1 MRAFTLHD
9 GEDDKKTEELH
20 QFLDPL
26 TSLDQNDWD
35 SGNHGITLIL
45 NINMGDT
52 IILREDGSVRVIPK
66 TTEKVLIT
74 PNTFFQLH
82 AAMLS
87 VELDNGAH
95 HVNRIAGETVVDL
108 DVFSAPYRRVLEVVA
123 ADAALDRLADLDED
137 MDWDTLITG
146 EQSEQEAV
154 IEKYRDKIP
163 ELKAAHDLINDWF
176 NGWEA

>member
-1 MRAFTLHD
+1 MKAFTLHD
-9 GEDDKKTEELH
+9 GEDDQKTEALH
-20 QFLDPL
+20 AFLDPL
-26 TSLDQNDWD
+26 TSQDQNDWD
-35 SGNHGITLIL
+35 SGNHGITLLI
-45 NINMGDT
+45 NVNMGDT
-52 IILREDGSVRVIPK
+52 IVLRDDGSVRVIPK

-74 PNTFFQLH
+74 PHTFFQLH

-108 DVFSAPYRRVLEVVA
+108 DVFSAPYSRVLDVVN

-137 MDWDTLITG
+137 MDWDTLVTG

-154 IEKYRDKIP
+154 LLKYGLRIP
-163 ELKAAHDLINDWF
+163 GLQAAHELINDWF
-176 NGWEA
+176 NGWES